1 MYQLLYYSS
10 KNYHINQNKFSDS
23 KKNVFM
29 NKEENKCFLKS
40 PSNNNTVNIVVNNDL
55 IKNIDSAIEYFEN
68 ETITF
73 LSCF

>member
-10 KNYHINQNKFSDS
+10 KNYNPYQNKISDI
-23 KKNVFM
+23 KKNEFTKKQQ
-29 NKEENKCFLKS
+29 NSFLDA
-40 PSNNNTVNIVVNNDL
+40 PSKDKTNNIVVNNEL
-55 IKNIDSAIEYFEN
+55 IKTIDNAIEYFEK